1 MAQRAPKRATRTT
14 ALSPA
19 DRPSSSTGTSAASWW
34 QFRRQAFV
42 VALVAIA
49 ASLAGLRNDFVFDD
63 VPQVAENVRV
73 QDLSRVGEILTS
85 SYWPPPFAQ
94 ELYRP
99 VASLTVAIQYV
110 VGAGS
115 PIVFRVCSY
124 LLYAL
129 VSIGV
134 LRLARRV
141 LPERIAL
148 GVALLFAA
156 HPLHVEAVALAV
168 NQGELIVAGAAVLC
182 VSRYVDRR
190 RSGDGQLSPRDWL
203 FIGAWSVVGALAKE
217 NGFVIPGLIVASEV
231 LIAGDLRGRLASL
244 WRGYAALAMSACALL
259 VVRAAVLA
267 GSVTGALPAKAIAGV
282 GLGGRLLTMLQIVP
296 RWLRLLAWPAH
307 LQMDYS
313 PNEIVASTGFG
324 ATEALGLAFLIGGAL
339 IIWLS
344 RKRAPAITFGLLWCA
359 VALFPVS
366 NIVPTGI
373 VLAERTLFL
382 PSVGFVIAV
391 GGAVAF
397 VIERFATTTALA
409 DRAFTAACM
418 VLVALGVVRSDAR
431 HLTWRNGQTMWE
443 AAAIDAPR
451 SLRVKQAHDEAV
463 ADLTRDF
470 EAMAAR
476 SPEPWRV
483 QFQLATLLRAMRAD
497 SAALVHLQA
506 SVADHPEQNDARLE
520 LAATLASVGRYDEA
534 KRVARE
540 LNVAGDSAA
549 VAARI
554 STLAD
559 SASAAAIPAGAIRIV
574 AREELVARAR

>member
-1 MAQRAPKRATRTT
+1 VLHRR
-14 ALSPA
+14 
-19 DRPSSSTGTSAASWW
+19 RPVTS
-34 QFRRQAFV
+34 FGIAFV
-42 VALVAIA
+42 CIALLPT
-49 ASLAGLRNDFVFDD
+49 SNF
-63 VPQVAENVRV
+63 
-73 QDLSRVGEILTS
+73 ILT
-85 SYWPPPFAQ
+85 
-94 ELYRP
+94 
-99 VASLTVAIQYV
+99 
-110 VGAGS
+110 
-115 PIVFRVCSY
+115 
-124 LLYAL
+124 
-129 VSIGV
+129 
-134 LRLARRV
+134 
-141 LPERIAL
+141 
-148 GVALLFAA
+148 
-156 HPLHVEAVALAV
+156 
-168 NQGELIVAGAAVLC
+168 
-182 VSRYVDRR
+182 
-190 RSGDGQLSPRDWL
+190 
-203 FIGAWSVVGALAKE
+203 
-217 NGFVIPGLIVASEV
+217 
-231 LIAGDLRGRLASL
+231 
-244 WRGYAALAMSACALL
+244 
-259 VVRAAVLA
+259 
-267 GSVTGALPAKAIAGV
+267 
-282 GLGGRLLTMLQIVP
+282 
-296 RWLRLLAWPAH
+296 
-307 LQMDYS
+307 
-313 PNEIVASTGFG
+313 
-324 ATEALGLAFLIGGAL
+324 
-339 IIWLS
+339 
-344 RKRAPAITFGLLWCA
+344 
-359 VALFPVS
+359 
-366 NIVPTGI
+366 TGI